1 MIEYEIKLTL
11 GVEKNLTKI
20 KVNQE
25 IGETTEQKWISYENR
40 LASIS
45 RRAMAQIIDFAILA
59 TIFIVV
65 TYIVKGV
72 WLMLPGD
79 HLWIIFD
86 PICGV
91 FLVAIFAYLI
101 GMEGLLGFTLG
112 KLAAGI
118 RVVSEQGNRITMQQS
133 AKRNF
138 GRLID
143 GVAVYIVGIRIARRS
158 PLLQRFGD
166 KVAQTV
172 VIYHYR

>member
-1 MIEYEIKLTL
+1 M
-11 GVEKNLTKI
+11 TKI
-20 KVNQE
+20 KVKQE
-25 IGETTEQKWISYENR
+25 VGETMEQNWNSFENR

-45 RRAMAQIIDFAILA
+45 RRAVAQIIDFTILA
-59 TIFIVV
+59 IIFILV

-91 FLVAIFAYLI
+91 FLVAIFAYFM
-101 GMEGLLGFTLG
+101 GMEALLGFTLG
-112 KLAAGI
+112 KFITGI
-118 RVVSEQGNRITMQQS
+118 RVISEQGTRITIQQS

-138 GRLID
+138 ARLID
-143 GVAVYIVGIRIARRS
+143 GIAVYIVGMQIVRKS
-158 PLLQRFGD
+158 PLFQRYGD

-172 VIYHYR
+172 VIRHYR

>member
-1 MIEYEIKLTL
+1 M
-11 GVEKNLTKI
+11 TKI
-20 KVNQE
+20 EVKQE
-25 IGETTEQKWISYENR
+25 VGETTEQNWNSYDNK

-45 RRAMAQIIDFAILA
+45 RRAVAQIIDFAILA
-59 TIFIVV
+59 ITFILV

-91 FLVAIFAYLI
+91 FLVAIFAYFI

-118 RVVSEQGNRITMQQS
+118 RVVSEQDTRITMQQS

-143 GVAVYIVGIRIARRS
+143 GIGVYIVGVRIVRKS
-158 PLLQRFGD
+158 PLFQRYGD
-166 KVAQTV
+166 KIAQTV
-172 VIYHYR
+172 VIRHHR

>member
-1 MIEYEIKLTL
+1 MDIRSR
-11 GVEKNLTKI
+11 KNLTKI
-20 KVNQE
+20 KAKQE
-25 IGETTEQKWISYENR
+25 VGETDQKWNSYENK

-45 RRAMAQIIDFAILA
+45 RRAVAQIIDFTILA
-59 TIFIVV
+59 TIFILV

-91 FLVAIFAYLI
+91 FLVTIFAYFI

-112 KLAAGI
+112 KLATGI
-118 RVVSEQGNRITMQQS
+118 RVVSEQGTRITMQQS

-138 GRLID
+138 GRLVD
-143 GVAVYIVGIRIARRS
+143 GIAVYIIGIRIVRKS
-158 PLLQRFGD
+158 PLFQRYGD
-166 KVAQTV
+166 KIAQTV
-172 VIYHYR
+172 VIQHYR